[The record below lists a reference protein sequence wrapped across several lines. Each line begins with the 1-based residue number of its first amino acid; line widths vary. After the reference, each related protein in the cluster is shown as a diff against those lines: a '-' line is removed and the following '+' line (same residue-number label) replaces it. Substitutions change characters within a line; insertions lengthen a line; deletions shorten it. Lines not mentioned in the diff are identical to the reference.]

1 MHGIMRIA
9 ADEEVELLTLRRS
22 ALLLGITSAKF
33 TFISKL
39 IDADYPSHERL
50 VFVPTDNAVTVDHVA
65 LTQAVA
71 RMACNA

>member
-33 TFISKL
+33 TSISKL

-50 VFVPTDNAVTVDHVA
+50 VFVPTDYAVTVDHVA